1 MSETDTG
8 RFRFGLYEFDAA
20 TRELRREGVLV
31 RMQAQPA
38 QVLGCLI
45 GRAGQVVSR
54 EELREAIWHGDTFVD
69 FDRGLNFCISQVRS
83 ALKDDSAEPTYIR
96 TIPKQGYQLIAPLER
111 VSAPGGQAQGQATAG
126 EDQKHPAAVKDQK
139 QPAAGQ
145 DRREP
150 TAAAPPSGAQTR
162 RMGLVLAAFAFVA
175 IAIVTIY
182 WLRTVHVAA
191 QQTIVAVLRFD
202 NETGNADN
210 TNFSDGLTDNVVEQL
225 TSASNGKYS
234 VIGNA
239 KILRVPREQR
249 DLTAIATSL
258 HADYVVLGQ
267 VQSNGTDVRILIH
280 LIHLP
285 DQTHVWVAR
294 MDRTLADPL
303 GLESE
308 AARKVASEFSPRV
321 IAGARKFTSLP
332 AATP

>member
-1 MSETDTG
+1 MGETGAG

-20 TRELRREGVLV
+20 TRKLRREGVLI

-45 GRAGQVVSR
+45 ARAGQVVSR
-54 EELREAIWHGDTFVD
+54 EDLREALWHGDTFVD

-96 TIPKQGYQLIAPLER
+96 TIPKQGYQFIAPLER
-111 VSAPGGQAQGQATAG
+111 IGASAGQAQYQ
-126 EDQKHPAAVKDQK
+126 QSPAS
-139 QPAAGQ
+139 
-145 DRREP
+145 R
-150 TAAAPPSGAQTR
+150 TQTR
-162 RMGLVLAAFAFVA
+162 KMGIFLAAFAFIA
-175 IAIVTIY
+175 IAIVAVY
-182 WLRTVHVAA
+182 WLRNRQVAA
-191 QQTIVAVLRFD
+191 QSTIVAVLRFD
-202 NETGNADN
+202 NETGDPDI
-210 TNFSDGLTDNVVEQL
+210 TRFTDGLTDNVVEQL

-239 KILRVPREQR
+239 RILRLPREQR

-267 VQSNGTDVRILIH
+267 VQSNGPEVRILIH

-303 GLESE
+303 SLESE
-308 AARKVASEFSPRV
+308 AARKVAAEFSPRV
-321 IAGARKFTSLP
+321 IAGARSFTSLP
-332 AATP
+332 SATP